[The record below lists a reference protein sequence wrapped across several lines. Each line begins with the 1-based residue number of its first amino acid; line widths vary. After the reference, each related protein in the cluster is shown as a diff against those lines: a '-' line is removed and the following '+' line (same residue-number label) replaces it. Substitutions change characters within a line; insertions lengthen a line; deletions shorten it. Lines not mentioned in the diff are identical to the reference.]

1 MFYERNSILS
11 RVATFYIFAHLCSAG
26 LSGRRPGS
34 RLAAAGRCAVTRH
47 AASRT
52 LPWARGRTERQHCNS
67 SDLPGPPTVAR
78 GPRRL
83 GDPGASLQ
91 VAVQTFPPRTRTALA
106 ALPPATPSFPFC
118 CVAPPRAPGT
128 ERQQRQPGT
137 RGGAGG
143 LASSTGLSFFT
154 CELRRATVP
163 ASWAAV

>member
-1 MFYERNSILS
+1 MNATHKQSGHVLHLCPSLQRRALGSLQPDAARSHGTRPPGPSPGPGEGQNVSTATALTS
-11 RVATFYIFAHLCSAG
+11 RVPQQG
-26 LSGRRPGS
+26 
-34 RLAAAGRCAVTRH
+34 
-47 AASRT
+47 
-52 LPWARGRTERQHCNS
+52 
-67 SDLPGPPTVAR
+67 
-78 GPRRL
+78 L

-118 CVAPPRAPGT
+118 CAAPPRAPGT
-128 ERQQRQPGT
+128 ERQRRQPGT